1 MHGISG
7 GGSPGNGRPGSSERS
22 FCDTQFQALR
32 CFANRTHAFSLTL
45 TARDEGYYGSKTEA
59 AIRAFQT
66 QKGIN
71 VELGMIERQTLLAL
85 DQEMVTLESPRDPAG
100 QVNARDAVPLSSP
113 LPLPS
118 VPGRGPTTQ
127 ERSLLITLRERYKN
141 KHRNIEVFQLDGRRG
156 YFFRANMAI
165 DVDGSPRAY
174 SPRNEK
180 PALDK
185 VADADHEGGSTTYIQ
200 GEVGRNG
207 IMGEGPNKG
216 YYVSNTSQRFNNEMH
231 KTTNFL
237 DAEQIPYVVLPLSL
251 PSAKLG
257 DLAYVIDLRS
267 FEATHAIWGD
277 CGARD
282 ICGEAS
288 IRVACNLKLNHL
300 GAENGEDEDF
310 FVYGFLLVEPVL
322 S

>member
-32 CFANRTHAFSLTL
+32 RFANRTHAFSLTL

-71 VELGMIERQTLLAL
+71 VEFGVIECQTLLAL
-85 DQEMVTLESPRDPAG
+85 DQEMVALESLRAAPG
-100 QVNARDAVPLSSP
+100 QVNGRDAVPLSSP

-118 VPGRGPTTQ
+118 VPGRGATTQ

-207 IMGEGPNKG
+207 IMGEGPSKG

-322 S
+322 P

>member
-1 MHGISG
+1 
-7 GGSPGNGRPGSSERS
+7 
-22 FCDTQFQALR
+22 
-32 CFANRTHAFSLTL
+32 
-45 TARDEGYYGSKTEA
+45 
-59 AIRAFQT
+59 
-66 QKGIN
+66 
-71 VELGMIERQTLLAL
+71 
-85 DQEMVTLESPRDPAG
+85 
-100 QVNARDAVPLSSP
+100 
-113 LPLPS
+113 
-118 VPGRGPTTQ
+118 
-127 ERSLLITLRERYKN
+127 
-141 KHRNIEVFQLDGRRG
+141 
-156 YFFRANMAI
+156 MAI

-231 KTTNFL
+231 T
-237 DAEQIPYVVLPLSL
+237 